1 MIASDATAMTN
12 NKMQLNTIFFIG
24 PQGSGKGTQAK
35 VLAKKLN
42 FFYWEMGGILRDVA
56 SQDTELGKKIK
67 NLIDSGVLLTDENLY
82 EVVDNRLGEI
92 AHDVGVIFDGIPR
105 RVAQAEHLMEFLQK
119 QGRKDFVTLFVNLP
133 KEESLA
139 RLLKRAEIEKRADDT
154 KEKIEFRLQQY
165 EKDTLPVLDYLKQ
178 HSTFFE
184 IDGSP
189 SVEEVTKNI
198 NRSLAL

>member
-1 MIASDATAMTN
+1 M
-12 NKMQLNTIFFIG
+12 KLNTIFFIG
-24 PQGSGKGTQAK
+24 PQGSGKGTQAR

-42 FFYWEMGGILRDVA
+42 FFYWEMGGILREVA
-56 SQDTELGKKIK
+56 ASDSELGKKVK
-67 NLIDSGVLLTDENLY
+67 NLIDIGVLLTDDQLY
-82 EVVDNRLGEI
+82 EVVDNRLGES

-133 KEESLA
+133 REESVA

-154 KEKIEFRLQQY
+154 REKIGFRLEQY

-178 HSTFFE
+178 HSQFFE

-198 NRSLAL
+198 NQSLAL

>member
-1 MIASDATAMTN
+1 
-12 NKMQLNTIFFIG
+12 MQLNTIFFIG

-42 FFYWEMGGILRDVA
+42 FFYWEMGAILRDVA
-56 SQDTELGKKIK
+56 SGDSELGKRVK
-67 NLIDSGVLLTDENLY
+67 NLIDSGVLLTDSQLF

-105 RVAQAEHLMEFLQK
+105 RVAQAEHLMEFLQN

-139 RLLKRAEIEKRADDT
+139 RLLRRAEIEKRADDT

-165 EKDTLPVLDYLKQ
+165 EQETTPVLDYLKK

-184 IDGSP
+184 IDGTP
-189 SVEEVTKNI
+189 PIEQVTVAI
-198 NRSLAL
+198 NKALGL